1 MKKGILL
8 VLVLGLMVFC
18 ATKDS
23 IAQGGPKVEK
33 VWASPE
39 VAAGQ
44 MLKIY
49 IKASAGEADMKYVQV
64 TAKWGGEGVI
74 PENNVA
80 AAPIR
85 LGKESRKALNG
96 YLYLKTQKGIGE
108 VEGTLEVVIE
118 DWKGNASMP
127 ESVPVKIVGKGAK
140 SEKPPSDFQEI
151 AIGPLM
157 VPPRP
162 VGR

>member
-18 ATKDS
+18 VTKDS
-23 IAQGGPKVEK
+23 IAQGGPKLEK
-33 VWASPE
+33 IWVSPE

-49 IKASAGEADMKYVQV
+49 IKASAGAADMKWVDV

-74 PENNVA
+74 AENSVS

-85 LGKESRKALNG
+85 LGKDARKELNG
-96 YLYLKTQKGIGE
+96 YIYFRTQKAHSGIT
-108 VEGTLEVVIE
+108 GTFEVVIE
-118 DWKGNASMP
+118 DVKGNPCVP